1 MVLTG
6 SLFLYFGGRPLL
18 ILVHKMAFLESFTYL
33 PVLLWYQALVLINAG
48 FSYALFSMHRYKA
61 LSIFQLSAFLAA
73 GAWYLMFKSTMSL
86 SLWCLPFSIVVY
98 AAFTSAYVTYLVL
111 TKKTLLRRSMANF
124 I

>member
-1 MVLTG
+1 
-6 SLFLYFGGRPLL
+6 
-18 ILVHKMAFLESFTYL
+18 
-33 PVLLWYQALVLINAG
+33 
-48 FSYALFSMHRYKA
+48 
-61 LSIFQLSAFLAA
+61 LAA